1 MATFLEL
8 CQKTAR
14 ESGTVSGVSPSTT
27 VSQRDRLA
35 KIVSWVAEA
44 WLRIQN
50 HRDDWLWMRG
60 EFSKITIAGTNAY
73 TGASWNLTD
82 LARFVVDQDAVGYL
96 PVTLYKTATGVA
108 DEGPIVYI
116 PYPAYRTRYGRGAQT
131 NNRPVEYSI
140 GPSGEFLLGPIPNDD
155 YTVRGE
161 YFRTPQRFAADA
173 DVPTGLPAR
182 FHEVIAW
189 RALMLLAEH
198 DEAITSI
205 TTAAGNYSEIL
216 RQLERDQL
224 PVVTLGGGPLA

>member
-1 MATFLEL
+1 MATFLEI
-8 CQKTAR
+8 CQDTAR
-14 ESGTVSGVSPSTT
+14 ESGTISGVSPSTT
-27 VSQRDRLA
+27 TGQSGRLA
-35 KIVSWVAEA
+35 KVVNWVAEA

-60 EFSKITIAGTNAY
+60 EFSKPTIAGTSAY
-73 TGASWNLTD
+73 TGASWSITD
-82 LARFVVDQDAVGYL
+82 LARFVVDQDSIGYF

-108 DEGPIVYI
+108 DEGPISYI
-116 PYPAYRTRYGRGAQT
+116 PYPTYRSRYGRGAQT

-140 GPSGEFLLGPIPNDD
+140 GPAGQFLLGPIPDDD

-161 YFRTPQRFAADA
+161 YFKTPQRFAADS

-182 FHEVIAW
+182 FHEIITW

-205 TTAAGNYSEIL
+205 TTAANNYSEIL
-216 RQLERDQL
+216 NQLENDQL
-224 PVVTLGGGPLA
+224 PRITLGGGPLA